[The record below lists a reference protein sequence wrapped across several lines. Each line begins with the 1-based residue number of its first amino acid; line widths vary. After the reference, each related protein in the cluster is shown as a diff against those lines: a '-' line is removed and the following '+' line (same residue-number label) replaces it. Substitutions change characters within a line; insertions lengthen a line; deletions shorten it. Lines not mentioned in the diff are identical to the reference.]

1 MCGIEYL
8 KPYTGYKTLASPLLL
23 LFRAQRALWRV
34 AASFWLGMVVVCR
47 TFLILTKGNCFQK
60 DIKGSN
66 VENTVRKSARDIS
79 GLLCY
84 CCGKFLGYYSTLAE
98 KYLSTLVVVLGPLML
113 IKKLKISKFQV
124 RTFMTKGLPFR
135 LSFLSLAYL
144 ISYVQ
149 KVRIC
154 AAGK

>member
-1 MCGIEYL
+1 MWHRVSKALYT
-8 KPYTGYKTLASPLLL
+8 YTGYKTLASPLLL

-98 KYLSTLVVVLGPLML
+98 KCLSTLVVVLGPLML
-113 IKKLKISKFQV
+113 IKSWKLASFKCV
-124 RTFMTKGLPFR
+124 
-135 LSFLSLAYL
+135 LS
-144 ISYVQ
+144 
-149 KVRIC
+149 
-154 AAGK
+154 

>member
-79 GLLCY
+79 GLCY
-84 CCGKFLGYYSTLAE
+84 CCGGKFLGYYSTRR
-98 KYLSTLVVVLGPLML
+98 KIFVHSCRRPRPFDVD
-113 IKKLKISKFQV
+113 KKLKISKFQV